1 MTSFAARPPA
11 LVLVAMAAMLGL
23 SGCSDGIALEGKI
36 FEAAGL
42 TGSRNKKE
50 AKLEPRH
57 PLVLPPDTERL
68 PEPGTGEL
76 PPPQQTAF
84 PVDPEAARAQAIAQR
99 ESRARDYCSNRDWF
113 ERKDKADFDRVTQG
127 GELCSSLLTLSGNK
141 LDESTY
147 RAPVPSHT
155 RPR

>member
-1 MTSFAARPPA
+1 MTSFAARRPA
-11 LVLVAMAAMLGL
+11 LVLVAMATVVGL
-23 SGCSDGIALEGKI
+23 SGCSDGIQLEGKI

-42 TGSRNKKE
+42 TGGGVKKE

-68 PEPGTGEL
+68 PEPGSGEG
-76 PPPQQTAF
+76 PPPQHTAF
-84 PVDPEAARAQAIAQR
+84 PVDPEAARAQAISQR
-99 ESRARDYCSNRDWF
+99 EARARDYCSNREWF
-113 ERKDKADFDRVTQG
+113 ERKDKADFDRVTQR
-127 GELCSSLLTLSGNK
+127 GELCPSLLTLSGNK

-147 RAPVPSHT
+147 RAPLPSHT